1 MPVSPSGLLC
11 GNSLAR
17 ERMQEKA
24 EQVLRRKIMV
34 KIMIM
39 IFRTGWRG

>member
-1 MPVSPSGLLC
+1 MPVSPSGLVC

-24 EQVLRRKIMV
+24 EQVLRIKMIM
-34 KIMIM
+34 KMLIM
-39 IFRTGWRG
+39 IFRTG